1 MPLSFISN
9 DGNDWLPHIRYM
21 AGTASWVYADKTSFQ
36 FTKAAFDLG
45 RIETGWCLLAENQTP
60 QWVMDESIEKTAPR
74 PDGDGWKRGFKVNIM
89 SKQMFGEESPIREW
103 GTNGTGATMAIQK
116 LFTDWE
122 EMKPTD
128 NQVAIVEYAGATP
141 TKVGKGNT
149 NVPTLNILK
158 LIDRPAEL
166 EDIGSA
172 GADAGATS
180 SPDTASAATEDDDE
194 FI

>member
-1 MPLSFISN
+1 MPLSFNS
-9 DGNDWLPHIRYM
+9 GGSGGYTPYVRYM
-21 AGTASWVYADKTSFQ
+21 ASTASWATADGAFQ
-36 FTKAAFDLG
+36 FKKAAFDLG
-45 RIETGWCLLAENQTP
+45 RIKTGWCFLAEGQAP
-60 QWVMDESIEKTAPR
+60 EWVMDNSITDTAPR
-74 PDGDGWKRGFKVNIM
+74 PDGEGWKRGFKVNM
-89 SKQMFGEESPIREW
+89 LSRDMFGEEEPVREW
-103 GTNGTGATMAIQK
+103 GTNATGATMAIQK

-122 EMKPTD
+122 AMNPTD

-166 EDIGSA
+166 ADIGN
-172 GADAGATS
+172 ADSDTEVPS
-180 SPDTASAATEDDDE
+180 SSDNASASTEDGDE

>member
-1 MPLSFISN
+1 MPLSFNS
-9 DGNDWLPHIRYM
+9 GLGGDWTPYVRYM
-21 AGTASWVYADKTSFQ
+21 ASTASWATAEGAFQ
-36 FTKAAFDLG
+36 FKKAAFDLG
-45 RIETGWCLLAENQTP
+45 RIQTGWCLLAEGQAP
-60 QWVMDESIEKTAPR
+60 EWVMDESIEKTAPR
-74 PDGDGWKRGFKVNIM
+74 PDGEGWKRGFKVNM
-89 SKQMFGEESPIREW
+89 LSRDMFGEESPVREW
-103 GTNGTGATMAIQK
+103 GTNATGATMAIQK

-180 SPDTASAATEDDDE
+180 SPDTASASTEDDDE